1 MDFGSRNT
9 GFFLGRSGGGS
20 GGGSTKICTIAN
32 GTSTIDTTE
41 RFGYNAVFY
50 SFSVYDCTNFYA
62 GNLVAVW
69 NPTTGQIE
77 FTETTTNSIGNTS
90 GVSFNFTITGN
101 DVNLVITVP
110 SSSWKFSYIKNIL
123 EDCCTTPYVSG
134 ALIITEDGNSPPNE
148 EIITEGGSEQ
158 IINNLGD
165 FLVDNLGNLIST
177 NFIASQNL
185 ITE

>member
-9 GFFLGRSGGGS
+9 GFFWGKGGGS
-20 GGGSTKICTIAN
+20 GGGGSTKICTIAN
-32 GTSTIDTTE
+32 GTSTIDTTD

-50 SFSVYDCTNFYA
+50 SFSVYDCTNYYA

-69 NPTTGQIE
+69 NPTTGQLE
-77 FTETTTNSIGNTS
+77 FTETSTSSIGDTS
-90 GVSFNFTITGN
+90 GVSFSFTITAN

-110 SSSWKFSYIKNIL
+110 SSSWKFSFIKNFL
-123 EDCCTTPYVSG
+123 EDCCTSPYLSE
-134 ALIITEDGNSPPNE
+134 AF
-148 EIITEGGSEQ
+148 IITEGGDPIVTEDLPSQE

-165 FLVDNLGNLIST
+165 FLVDNLGNLIAT
-177 NFIASQNL
+177 NSITSENL